1 MQRLLIILSNPD
13 REPWAQQVIAAAA
26 PAEPFIVVASP
37 VEAAHYL
44 AEHAMSPTHIVLD
57 IGTRGHEVLEEIDAL
72 AQQCEPGTRVV
83 AVGDTNDIE
92 LFRAIIARGV
102 LDYLPYPAT
111 NEAVVKALQTVVAA
125 PVATPTLKA
134 PLVQAPARSANKRVV
149 LFMSAASGDG
159 ASTLALN
166 TAYAMSQMSNGNT
179 VLVDM
184 DYQFGMAAKHLG
196 LQNQYGIGDLFDNP
210 ERGVDAV
217 LIKRMV
223 ANYRKLHV
231 ITAPADL
238 RYLPVVNAEAIRDLI
253 TTLSATYD
261 NVVIDVPHVWLP
273 WVATVAQQ
281 STDLVLV
288 AQLWLKSVSHASRM
302 MRALREI
309 GVPAERVIATIN
321 RSGAK
326 FKEAIEPKDFERVC
340 GTTIR
345 YTVAN
350 DIKTIV
356 MAEVS
361 PTTIIELPP
370 SVIAEDIERIARG
383 LLGLS
388 DMPTVTEKRTGFFAK
403 RKG

>member
-1 MQRLLIILSNPD
+1 MRNLLMIVSSQD
-13 REPWAQQVIAAAA
+13 RAPWAQQVIAAAK
-26 PAEPFIVVASP
+26 PEQPLVLVTSP
-37 VEAAHYL
+37 SEAARYL
-44 AEHAMSPTHIVLD
+44 AEHAISPSHIVLD
-57 IGTRGHEVLEEIDAL
+57 IGASGHEVLEEIDIL
-72 AQQCEPGTRVV
+72 AHQCAPGTRVIT
-83 AVGDTNDIE
+83 VGDTNDIQ

-102 LDYLPYPAT
+102 LDYLPFPASP
-111 NEAVVKALQTVVAA
+111 EAVIKSLTAPIPTLAPTAAAPSVAA
-125 PVATPTLKA
+125 PVKNP
-134 PLVQAPARSANKRVV
+134 NKRVM

-159 ASTLALN
+159 ASTIALN
-166 TAYAMSQMSNGNT
+166 TAYAISQISNGNT

-184 DYQFGMAAKHLG
+184 DYQFGMVAKHLE
-196 LQNQYGIGDLFDNP
+196 LQNQYGIGDLFDHP

-238 RYLPVVNAEAIRDLI
+238 RYLPTVNASAIRDLI

-261 NVVIDVPHVWLP
+261 NVIIDVPHVWLP

-281 STDLVLV
+281 STQLVLV
-288 AQLWLKSVSHASRM
+288 AQLWLKSVSHAARM
-302 MRALREI
+302 MRALRDI
-309 GVPAERVIATIN
+309 GVDAERVTAIIN

-326 FKEAIEPKDFERVC
+326 YKEAIEPKDFERVC
-340 GTTIR
+340 GTHIR

-356 MAEVS
+356 MAEAS

-370 SVIAEDIERIARG
+370 SLISADIERIAHG
-383 LLGLS
+383 LLGFNEG
-388 DMPTVTEKRTGFFAK
+388 MAATQKRSGLFAK

>member
-1 MQRLLIILSNPD
+1 MIILSNPD
-13 REPWAQQVIAAAA
+13 RELWAQQVIAAAN
-26 PAEPFIVVASP
+26 PAQPFIVVAGP
-37 VEAAHYL
+37 ADAARYL
-44 AEHAMSPTHIVLD
+44 AEHAISPTHIVLD
-57 IGTRGHEVLEEIDAL
+57 IGAHGHEVLEEIDAL

-83 AVGDTNDIE
+83 AVGDTNDID

-102 LDYLPYPAT
+102 MDYLPYPASS
-111 NEAVVKALQTVVAA
+111 EAIVKALLTVVAA
-125 PVATPTLKA
+125 PVAAPTPQA
-134 PLVQAPARSANKRVV
+134 PIMQAPARNPNKRVI

-184 DYQFGMAAKHLG
+184 DYQFGMVAKHLE
-196 LQNQYGIGDLFDNP
+196 LQNQYGIGDLFDHP

-223 ANYRKLHV
+223 ATYRKLHV
-231 ITAPADL
+231 ITSPADL
-238 RYLPVVNAEAIRDLI
+238 RYLPVVNAESIRDLI

-261 NVVIDVPHVWLP
+261 NVIIDVPHVWLP

-281 STDLVLV
+281 STQLVLV

-302 MRALREI
+302 MRALRDI
-309 GVPAERVIATIN
+309 GVPAERVTAIIN

-356 MAEVS
+356 MAEAS

-370 SVIAEDIERIARG
+370 SVISVDVERIARG
-383 LLGLS
+383 LLGVS
-388 DMPTVTEKRTGFFAK
+388 DTTATHEKRTGIFAK
-403 RKG
+403 LKG

>member
-1 MQRLLIILSNPD
+1 MQRLMIILSNPD
-13 REPWAQQVIAAAA
+13 REPWAQQVIAAAN
-26 PAEPFIVVASP
+26 PAQPFIVVAGP
-37 VEAAHYL
+37 ADAARYL
-44 AEHAMSPTHIVLD
+44 AEHAISPTHIVLD
-57 IGTRGHEVLEEIDAL
+57 IGARGHEVLEEIDAL

-83 AVGDTNDIE
+83 AVGDTNDIQ

-102 LDYLPYPAT
+102 MDYLTYPASS
-111 NEAVVKALQTVVAA
+111 EAIVKALHTVVAA
-125 PVATPTLKA
+125 PAAAPTPQA
-134 PLVQAPARSANKRVV
+134 PVMQAPARNPNKRVLV
-149 LFMSAASGDG
+149 FVRAASGDG

-184 DYQFGMAAKHLG
+184 DYQFGMVAKHLE
-196 LQNQYGIGDLFDNP
+196 LQNQYGIGDLFDHP

-231 ITAPADL
+231 ITSPADL
-238 RYLPVVNAEAIRDLI
+238 RYLPVVNADSIRDLI

-261 NVVIDVPHVWLP
+261 NVIIDVPHVWLP

-281 STDLVLV
+281 STQLVLV

-302 MRALREI
+302 MRALRDI
-309 GVPAERVIATIN
+309 GVPAERVTAIIN

-356 MAEVS
+356 MAEAS

-370 SVIAEDIERIARG
+370 SVISVDVERIARG
-383 LLGLS
+383 LLGVS
-388 DMPTVTEKRTGFFAK
+388 DTQATAEKRTGIFAK
-403 RKG
+403 LKG